1 MHKMAKKKNVKKN
14 SFISYE
20 FNNPF
25 EFSTELALERS
36 DISETWPKSTI
47 REINKIKK
55 EEAPDSS
62 VSRVDLT
69 NKSFVTID
77 GKSAKDFDD
86 ALYAEETPSGFKL
99 FVSIADVSEYVKKNS
114 ALDIEALNRGT
125 SIYFRNKVIPMLPEL
140 LSNGKCS
147 LNPNEKK
154 YTISCVIDL
163 TRDAEIMNYD
173 FCESVIKSKARLTYE
188 SLGPLFS
195 KPKNKLDKK
204 INTSLNNLEKI
215 YRALKQKRQQRNSIE
230 FNLSETKPISN
241 KSNRI
246 LKFTKLKRN
255 EYHGVVEEC
264 MILANICA
272 ANFLLKRKI
281 PTIFRFHEKP
291 DLSKIT
297 NLKEFLTSR
306 GFKKNMK
313 TSNFRNAI
321 LSWLEESKKTRF
333 EEIINI
339 QILRSMKLAK
349 YDSANS
355 DHFALALDKYCHF
368 TSPIRRYADLV
379 VHRGIKGYLR
389 EHNKNNGS
397 SFFYNKNEV
406 AEISELI
413 SDKERK
419 TEKITKE
426 AEKFLKCKCAENYI
440 GEEFDGTIV
449 SVFDFGF
456 FVKIHKLNIDGFC
469 HINSF
474 KGGKRIRYKLDETI
488 QALKGKKENYFVGD
502 SIKVKITSVD
512 IFRKRIDLKKC

>member
-1 MHKMAKKKNVKKN
+1 MSKKKKVNKN
-14 SFISYE
+14 TFIKYD
-20 FNNPF
+20 FANPF
-25 EFSTELALERS
+25 EFATELALERS
-36 DISETWPKSTI
+36 DISDTWPKSTV
-47 REINKIKK
+47 RELNALKK
-55 EEAPDSS
+55 EDILDSQLGRS
-62 VSRVDLT
+62 DLT
-69 NKSFVTID
+69 NKPFVTID

-86 ALYAEETPSGFKL
+86 ALYAEKTDLGYKL
-99 FVSIADVSEYVKKNS
+99 YVSIADVSEYVKKNS

-147 LNPNEKK
+147 LNPDEKK
-154 YTISCVIDL
+154 LTITCIVNL
-163 TRDAEIMNYD
+163 TEDAEIIGYE
-173 FCESVIKSKARLTYE
+173 FLESLIISRARLTYE
-188 SLGPLFS
+188 NLGPLFN
-195 KPKNKLDKK
+195 KPKSKLDQKLEE
-204 INTSLNNLEKI
+204 SLENLEKI
-215 YRALKQKRQQRNSIE
+215 FIALKKKRKERKSIE
-230 FNLSETKPISN
+230 FNLYESKPVTD

-246 LKFTKLKRN
+246 VKFSKINRN
-255 EYHGVVEEC
+255 NYHSVVEEC

-272 ANFLLKRKI
+272 ANFLLQRKI

-297 NLKEFLTSR
+297 DLKEFLSSR

-313 TSNFRNAI
+313 SSNYRSSI
-321 LSWLEESKKTRF
+321 LSWLEESKKTKF
-333 EEIINI
+333 EEIINL

-349 YDSANS
+349 YDSSHS

-389 EHNKNNGS
+389 EHSNSDDS
-397 SFFYNKNEV
+397 SFLYNKNEV
-406 AEISELI
+406 TEISEII

-419 TEKITKE
+419 AEKITKE
-426 AEKFLKCKCAENYI
+426 AEKFLKCKCAENYV
-440 GEEFDGTIV
+440 GEEFQGTII
-449 SVFDFGF
+449 SVFDIGF

-469 HINSF
+469 HVNSF
-474 KGGKRIRYKLDETI
+474 KGGKRIRYKLDQRI
-488 QALKGKKENYFVGD
+488 QALKGRKENYYVGD

>member
-1 MHKMAKKKNVKKN
+1 MMAKKKNVKKN

-36 DISETWPKSTI
+36 DISETWPKSII

-55 EEAPDSS
+55 EEKQDSS
-62 VSRVDLT
+62 ISRVDLT

-86 ALYAEETPSGFKL
+86 ALYAEETSSGFKL
-99 FVSIADVSEYVKKNS
+99 FVSIADVSEYVRKNS
-114 ALDIEALNRGT
+114 SLDIEAFNRGT

-140 LSNGKCS
+140 LSNERCS

-163 TRDAEIMNYD
+163 TKDAKIKDYD
-173 FCESVIKSKARLTYE
+173 FCESVITSRARLTYE
-188 SLGPLFS
+188 NLGPLFS

-204 INTSLNNLEKI
+204 IDDSLNNLEKL
-215 YRALKQKRQQRNSIE
+215 YLALKDRRQKRNSIE
-230 FNLSETKPISN
+230 FNLSETRPITD

-246 LKFTKLKRN
+246 LKFSKLSRN

-291 DLSKIT
+291 DLSKIR

-313 TSNFRNAI
+313 SSNYRSSI

-349 YDSANS
+349 YDSTNS

-389 EHNKNNGS
+389 KRNKNDGS
-397 SFFYNKNEV
+397 SFVYNKNEV
-406 AEISELI
+406 AEISEII

-419 TEKITKE
+419 AEKITKE

-440 GEEFDGTIV
+440 GEEFEGTIV

-469 HINSF
+469 HVNSF
-474 KGGKRIRYKLDETI
+474 RGGKRIRYKLDEII
-488 QALKGKKENYFVGD
+488 QALRGRKENYYVGD
-502 SIKVKITSVD
+502 SIRVKITSVD
-512 IFRKRIDLKKC
+512 IFKKRIDLKKC

>member
-1 MHKMAKKKNVKKN
+1 MMAKKKNVKKN

-36 DISETWPKSTI
+36 DISETWPKSI
-47 REINKIKK
+47 VREINKIKK
-55 EEAPDSS
+55 EEKQDSS
-62 VSRVDLT
+62 ISRVDLT

-86 ALYAEETPSGFKL
+86 ALYAEETSSGFKL
-99 FVSIADVSEYVKKNS
+99 FVSIADVSEYVRKNS
-114 ALDIEALNRGT
+114 SLDIEALNRGT

-140 LSNGKCS
+140 LSNERCS

-163 TRDAEIMNYD
+163 TKDAKIKDYD
-173 FCESVIKSKARLTYE
+173 FCESVITSRARLTYE
-188 SLGPLFS
+188 NLGPLFS

-204 INTSLNNLEKI
+204 IDDSLNNLEKI
-215 YRALKQKRQQRNSIE
+215 YLALKDRRQKRNSIE
-230 FNLSETKPISN
+230 FNLSETRPITD

-246 LKFTKLKRN
+246 LKFSKLSRN

-291 DLSKIT
+291 DLSKIR

-313 TSNFRNAI
+313 SSNYRSSI

-349 YDSANS
+349 YDSTNS

-389 EHNKNNGS
+389 KRNKNDGS
-397 SFFYNKNEV
+397 SFVYNKNEV
-406 AEISELI
+406 AEISEII

-419 TEKITKE
+419 AEKITKE

-440 GEEFDGTIV
+440 GEEFEGTIV

-469 HINSF
+469 HVNSF
-474 KGGKRIRYKLDETI
+474 RGGKRIRYKLDEII
-488 QALKGKKENYFVGD
+488 QALRGRKENYYVGD
-502 SIKVKITSVD
+502 SIRVKITSVD
-512 IFRKRIDLKKC
+512 IFKKRVDLKKC

>member
-1 MHKMAKKKNVKKN
+1 MAKKKNVKKN
-14 SFISYE
+14 SFVSYE

-36 DISETWPKSTI
+36 DISVTWPKSII
-47 REINKIKK
+47 REINNIKK
-55 EEAPDSS
+55 EETLDSS

-86 ALYAEETPSGFKL
+86 ALYAEETTSGFKL
-99 FVSIADVSEYVKKNS
+99 FVSIADVSEYVRKNS
-114 ALDIEALNRGT
+114 PLDIEALNRGT
-125 SIYFRNKVIPMLPEL
+125 SIYFRNKVIPMLPKL
-140 LSNGKCS
+140 LSNERCS

-163 TRDAEIMNYD
+163 TKDAEIKDYD
-173 FCESVIKSKARLTYE
+173 FCESIITSKARLTYE

-195 KPKNKLDKK
+195 KPKNKLEKK
-204 INTSLNNLEKI
+204 IETSLKNLEKI
-215 YRALKQKRQQRNSIE
+215 YLALKDKRQKRNSIE
-230 FNLSETKPISN
+230 FNLSETRPISD

-246 LKFTKLKRN
+246 LKFSKLNRN

-272 ANFLLKRKI
+272 ANFLIKRKI

-291 DLSKIT
+291 DLSKIS
-297 NLKEFLTSR
+297 NLKEFLSSR

-313 TSNFRNAI
+313 SNNYRNSI
-321 LSWLEESKKTRF
+321 LGWLEESKKTRF

-349 YDSANS
+349 YDSINS

-389 EHNKNNGS
+389 ERNKNDGS

-406 AEISELI
+406 ATISEII
-413 SDKERK
+413 SDKEREA
-419 TEKITKE
+419 EKITKE

-440 GEEFDGTIV
+440 GEEFKGTIV

-469 HINSF
+469 HVNSF
-474 KGGKRIRYKLDETI
+474 KGGKRIRYKLDEII
-488 QALKGKKENYFVGD
+488 QALRGRKENYYVGD

>member
-1 MHKMAKKKNVKKN
+1 MMAKKKNVKKN

-36 DISETWPKSTI
+36 DISETWPKSII

-55 EEAPDSS
+55 EEKQDSS
-62 VSRVDLT
+62 ISRVDLT

-86 ALYAEETPSGFKL
+86 ALYAEETSSGFKL
-99 FVSIADVSEYVKKNS
+99 FVSIADVSEYVRKNS
-114 ALDIEALNRGT
+114 SLDIEALNRGT

-140 LSNGKCS
+140 LSNERCS

-163 TRDAEIMNYD
+163 TKDAKIKDYD
-173 FCESVIKSKARLTYE
+173 FCESVITSRARLTYE
-188 SLGPLFS
+188 NLGPLFS

-204 INTSLNNLEKI
+204 IDDSLNNLEKI
-215 YRALKQKRQQRNSIE
+215 YLALKDRRQKRNSIE
-230 FNLSETKPISN
+230 FNLSETRPITD

-246 LKFTKLKRN
+246 LKFSKLSRN

-291 DLSKIT
+291 DLSKIR
-297 NLKEFLTSR
+297 NLKEFLISR

-313 TSNFRNAI
+313 SSNYRSSI

-349 YDSANS
+349 YDSTNS

-389 EHNKNNGS
+389 KRNKNDGS
-397 SFFYNKNEV
+397 SFVYNKNEV
-406 AEISELI
+406 AEISEII

-419 TEKITKE
+419 AEKITKE

-440 GEEFDGTIV
+440 GEEFEGTIV

-469 HINSF
+469 HVNSF
-474 KGGKRIRYKLDETI
+474 RGGKRIRYKLDEII
-488 QALKGKKENYFVGD
+488 QALRGRKENYYVGD
-502 SIKVKITSVD
+502 SIRVKITSVD
-512 IFRKRIDLKKC
+512 IFKKRIDLKKC

>member
-1 MHKMAKKKNVKKN
+1 MHKMTKKKNERKN

-25 EFSTELALERS
+25 EFSTELALERT
-36 DISETWPKSTI
+36 DVSETWPKSTI

-55 EEAPDSS
+55 EEVPDSS
-62 VSRVDLT
+62 ISRVDLT
-69 NKSFVTID
+69 SKSFVTID

-86 ALYAEETPSGFKL
+86 ALYAEETSSGFKL

-114 ALDIEALNRGT
+114 SLDIEALNRGT

-140 LSNGKCS
+140 LSNGRCS

-154 YTISCVIDL
+154 YTITCVIDL
-163 TRDAEIMNYD
+163 TKDAEIKDYE
-173 FCESVIKSKARLTYE
+173 FCESIITSKARLTYE
-188 SLGPLFS
+188 GLGPLFS

-204 INTSLNNLEKI
+204 IETSLNNLEKI
-215 YRALKQKRQQRNSIE
+215 YRALKLKRQRRNSIE
-230 FNLSETKPISN
+230 FNLSETRPISD
-241 KSNRI
+241 KANRI
-246 LKFTKLKRN
+246 LKFSKIIRN

-272 ANFLLKRKI
+272 ANFLLRRKI

-297 NLKEFLTSR
+297 DLKEFLSSR

-313 TSNFRNAI
+313 SSNYRSSI
-321 LSWLEESKKTRF
+321 LSWLEESKKTKF
-333 EEIINI
+333 EEIINL

-349 YDSANS
+349 YDSSHS

-389 EHNKNNGS
+389 EHIKSNDS
-397 SFFYNKNEV
+397 SFLYNKNEV
-406 AEISELI
+406 AEISEII

-419 TEKITKE
+419 AEKITKE

-440 GEEFDGTIV
+440 GEEFKGTII

-469 HINSF
+469 HVNSF
-474 KGGKRIRYKLDETI
+474 KGGKRIRYKLDQKI
-488 QALKGKKENYFVGD
+488 QALKGRKENYYVGD